1 MRAFWQ
7 ECRNGLHSVL
17 PQAIEL
23 RRLRLFSDVYAC
35 TLGIS
40 LITSVLGTKCGL
52 IPAFRAPQWMYGS
65 RTISPLLAALF
76 TTLGNSELTDGMQCL
91 GTRTGSAEGPA
102 ILVSDS
108 SSTILLLGIAL
119 MIVEGIRRYIA
130 NR

>member
-1 MRAFWQ
+1 
-7 ECRNGLHSVL
+7 
-17 PQAIEL
+17 
-23 RRLRLFSDVYAC
+23 
-35 TLGIS
+35 
-40 LITSVLGTKCGL
+40 
-52 IPAFRAPQWMYGS
+52 MYGS

-76 TTLGNSELTDGMQCL
+76 TTFGNSELTDGMQCL

-102 ILVSDS
+102 ILVSDP